1 MNTTLSIAFLSGLIS
16 FLSPCVLPLIPGYI
30 SYISGISL
38 DKIKEKKRNLIAIK
52 TIFFTLGFSSVFI
65 ALGSSATFI
74 GQFFL
79 LNSNIFRIVAG
90 IVLIIFSLQLIGII
104 NFNFMNKDI
113 RVFTNQYN
121 DSLFFP
127 LVVGVAF
134 GFGWTPCIGPIL
146 GSIITLAALEENIG
160 RGILLLSFYSLGLA
174 IPFIISGIL
183 IDKFLLFS
191 KGFKKYTSTITKV
204 GGAILLL
211 TGIAILSGQLQIL
224 GFFILEYFPLLGNIG

>member
-30 SYISGISL
+30 SYISGISF

-224 GFFILEYFPLLGNIG
+224 GFFILEYFPLLGSIG